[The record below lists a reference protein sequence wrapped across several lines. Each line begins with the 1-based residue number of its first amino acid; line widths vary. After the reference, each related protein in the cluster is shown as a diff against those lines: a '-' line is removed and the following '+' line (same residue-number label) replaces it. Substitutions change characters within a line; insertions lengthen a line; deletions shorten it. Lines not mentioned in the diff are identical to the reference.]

1 MTTKGDIT
9 KQQVTDSRAGLTWVE
24 DLIKQYA
31 AETHILERYRDSLD
45 IDTPGAAEEAE
56 TVSGMLADMRYAL
69 TWMRRG
75 RRPGSRRGA
84 ERTDVYRQR
93 ELLIKL
99 AAAEMTIDERLRL
112 TEALL
117 TLSERERTCFLL
129 HMAQG
134 LTLQEISDKL
144 GVTKRSAQE
153 YVARARDKISK
164 QLL

>member
-1 MTTKGDIT
+1 MSTMSTT
-9 KQQVTDSRAGLTWVE
+9 TWVE

-31 AETHILERYRDSLD
+31 AETHVLERYRDSLD
-45 IDTPGAAEEAE
+45 TEAPGAADEAE

-99 AAAEMTIDERLRL
+99 AAAEMTLDERLRL
-112 TEALL
+112 AEALL

-144 GVTKRSAQE
+144 ELSKNSVRM
-153 YVARARDKISK
+153 YVDRAKKKIFAEFT
-164 QLL
+164 

>member
-1 MTTKGDIT
+1 MSIVK
-9 KQQVTDSRAGLTWVE
+9 ATWIE
-24 DLIKQYA
+24 TLIGQYA
-31 AETHILERYRDSLD
+31 AETHVLERYRETLD
-45 IDTPGAAEEAE
+45 LKDPAAAEEAE

-93 ELLIKL
+93 EIYIKL
-99 AAAEMTIDERLRL
+99 SAREITEVERLRL
-112 TEALL
+112 VDALL
-117 TLSERERTCFLL
+117 ALSDRERTCFLL

-144 GVTKRSAQE
+144 ELSKNTVRM
-153 YVARARDKISK
+153 YVDRAKIK
-164 QLL
+164 IAKEFL

>member
-1 MTTKGDIT
+1 MSIVK
-9 KQQVTDSRAGLTWVE
+9 ATWIE
-24 DLIKQYA
+24 TLIGQYA
-31 AETHILERYRDSLD
+31 AETHVLERYRDTLD
-45 IDTPGAAEEAE
+45 LKDPAAAEEAE

-93 ELLIKL
+93 EIYIKL
-99 AAAEMTIDERLRL
+99 SAQEITEAERLRL
-112 TEALL
+112 VDALL
-117 TLSERERTCFLL
+117 SLSDRERTCFLL

-144 GVTKRSAQE
+144 ELSKNTVRM
-153 YVARARDKISK
+153 YVDRAKVKVSK
-164 QLL
+164 EFL

>member
-1 MTTKGDIT
+1 MK
-9 KQQVTDSRAGLTWVE
+9 ATWIE
-24 DLIKQYA
+24 TLIGQYA
-31 AETHILERYRDSLD
+31 AETHVLERYRDTLDLSL
-45 IDTPGAAEEAE
+45 PAAAEEAE

-93 ELLIKL
+93 EIYIKL
-99 AAAEMTIDERLRL
+99 SAREITELERLRL
-112 TEALL
+112 VDALL
-117 TLSERERTCFLL
+117 ALSDRERTCFLL

-144 GVTKRSAQE
+144 RLSKNTVRD
-153 YVARARDKISK
+153 YVDRAKKKISSDF
-164 QLL
+164 L

>member
-1 MTTKGDIT
+1 MGSVIMK
-9 KQQVTDSRAGLTWVE
+9 ATWIE
-24 DLIKQYA
+24 TLICQYA
-31 AETHILERYRDSLD
+31 TEAHTLERYRDALD
-45 IDTPGAAEEAE
+45 LKDPAAAEEAE

-93 ELLIKL
+93 EIYIKL
-99 AAAEMTIDERLRL
+99 SAREITEAERLRL
-112 TEALL
+112 VDALL
-117 TLSERERTCFLL
+117 SLSDRERTCFLL

-144 GVTKRSAQE
+144 ELSKRSVQE
-153 YVARARDKISK
+153 YVFRAKGKISK
-164 QLL
+164 DFL

>member
-1 MTTKGDIT
+1 MK
-9 KQQVTDSRAGLTWVE
+9 ATWIE
-24 DLIKQYA
+24 TLIGQYA
-31 AETHILERYRDSLD
+31 AETHVLERYRDSLD
-45 IDTPGAAEEAE
+45 LSLPAAAEEAE

-93 ELLIKL
+93 EVYIKL
-99 AAAEMTIDERLRL
+99 SGAQMSGAERLRMV
-112 TEALL
+112 EALL
-117 TLSERERTCFLL
+117 ALSDRERTCFLL

-144 GVTKRSAQE
+144 ELSKRTVQS
-153 YVARARDKISK
+153 YIDRAKEKISE
-164 QLL
+164 QFL

>member
-1 MTTKGDIT
+1 MK
-9 KQQVTDSRAGLTWVE
+9 ATWIE
-24 DLIKQYA
+24 TLIGQYA
-31 AETHILERYRDSLD
+31 AETHVLERYRDSLD
-45 IDTPGAAEEAE
+45 LSLPAAAEEAE

-93 ELLIKL
+93 EVYVKL
-99 AAAEMTIDERLRL
+99 SGAQMGGAERLRMV
-112 TEALL
+112 EALL
-117 TLSERERTCFLL
+117 ALSDRERTCFLL

-144 GVTKRSAQE
+144 DLSKASVQKYVT
-153 YVARARDKISK
+153 RAREKISE
-164 QLL
+164 QFI

>member
-1 MTTKGDIT
+1 MSIIK
-9 KQQVTDSRAGLTWVE
+9 ATWIE
-24 DLIKQYA
+24 TLIGQYA
-31 AETHILERYRDSLD
+31 AETHVLERYRDTLD
-45 IDTPGAAEEAE
+45 LSVPAAAEEAE

-93 ELLIKL
+93 EIYIKL
-99 AAAEMTIDERLRL
+99 SAREITEAERLRL
-112 TEALL
+112 VDALL
-117 TLSERERTCFLL
+117 SLSDRERTCFLL

-144 GVTKRSAQE
+144 ELSKNTVRMYVDRAKHKVSKE
-153 YVARARDKISK
+153 Y
-164 QLL
+164 L

>member
-1 MTTKGDIT
+1 MK
-9 KQQVTDSRAGLTWVE
+9 ATWIE
-24 DLIKQYA
+24 TLIGQYA
-31 AETHILERYRDSLD
+31 AETHVLERYRDSLD
-45 IDTPGAAEEAE
+45 LSLPAAAEEAE

-93 ELLIKL
+93 EVYIKL
-99 AAAEMTIDERLRL
+99 SGAQMGGAERLRMV
-112 TEALL
+112 EALL
-117 TLSERERTCFLL
+117 ALSDRERTCFLL

-144 GVTKRSAQE
+144 DLSKRSVQE
-153 YVARARDKISK
+153 YVIRAKMKISK
-164 QLL
+164 DFL

>member
-1 MTTKGDIT
+1 MTSTT
-9 KQQVTDSRAGLTWVE
+9 TWVE

-31 AETHILERYRDSLD
+31 AETHVLERYRDSLD
-45 IDTPGAAEEAE
+45 VDIPGAAEEAE

-99 AAAEMTIDERLRL
+99 AAAEMTLDERLRL
-112 TEALL
+112 AEALL

-134 LTLQEISDKL
+134 LTLQEISVRL
-144 GVTKRSAQE
+144 NLTKRTVQG
-153 YVARARDKISK
+153 YIDRAKKKISSEF
-164 QLL
+164 L